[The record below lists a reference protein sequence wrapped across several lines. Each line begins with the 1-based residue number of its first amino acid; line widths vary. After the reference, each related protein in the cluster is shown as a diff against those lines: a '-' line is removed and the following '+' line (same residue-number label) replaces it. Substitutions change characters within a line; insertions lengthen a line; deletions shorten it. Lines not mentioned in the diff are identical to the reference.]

1 VIRTRLSVA
10 VLAVALAVSVGGVPG
25 PTYPSAHAGGSP
37 GHAHGDHVHAPVP
50 AAYAKAHV
58 PARVWTDPR
67 MIARGQEIFA
77 AKCALCHGE
86 KGDGRGSGATN
97 LPLKPADFTDS
108 KMVAEM
114 AGNYW
119 VWRVSEGGLV
129 EPFRSKGSAMPA
141 WKSELSMDDRWA
153 VIAYSHTL
161 SGHRGPHVASEHP
174 ELKPKSKSVTGEGT
188 VVALR
193 PDKQQIVLE
202 HGEIKGFMGPM
213 TMGYKVSPPSLLS
226 RVGPGDQVRFTID
239 TEAKAIIRI
248 DRMEK

>member
-1 VIRTRLSVA
+1 VTRTRLSVV
-10 VLAVALAVSVGGVPG
+10 VLMVALAVSAMGIPR
-25 PTYPSAHAGGSP
+25 PTFRSAYADASP
-37 GHAHGDHVHAPVP
+37 AQSHGDHVHAAVP
-50 AAYAKAHV
+50 AAYATAQV
-58 PARVWTDPR
+58 PVRVWTDPR
-67 MIARGQEIFA
+67 MIARGQEIFT

-86 KGDGRGSGATN
+86 KGDGKGPGAAN
-97 LPLKPADFTDS
+97 LPLKPADFTDG

-129 EPFRSKGSAMPA
+129 EPFKSKGSTMPA

-161 SGHRGPHVASEHP
+161 SGHRGPHVASEHQ
-174 ELKPKSKSVTGEGT
+174 ELKPKPKSVTGEGT

-213 TMGYKVSPPSLLS
+213 TMGYKISPPSLLS

-239 TEAKAIIRI
+239 TEAKAITGIERL
-248 DRMEK
+248 EK